1 MDKKLLKY
9 WKNCLLD
16 AERRERSLRRE
27 AKISLRI
34 GDRIPEFVLRKEI
47 PKLFPK
53 ENQEEES
60 EGKWSVQLAPCFL
73 LSAYENGWAGK
84 QSAAVEYPFL
94 ITAQLQADGSLHVP
108 DNASERLPVFVR
120 KFLSPNARND
130 RTIASLEAVDKLLGE
145 FDIEVSDWRA
155 YWKACEQLFQAATGK
170 RFCEMN
176 YADNPEILVVKATMR
191 GMAGRVLNLYDKLLE
206 DSGKHPLLEELVSK
220 KAARLLPLPEPS
232 AVYGHVSHW
241 GQMSGEFPLSV
252 SQRET
257 FAMFSNPKSSRIFVV
272 NGPPGTGKTTFL
284 QTVIADRLVHAVLE
298 HPDEPDLIVASSAN
312 NQAITNILKD
322 FKIEPST
329 EEKPK
334 DPLLLRWLPDL
345 DTLGL
350 YLSGKEEQKKQYRMM
365 LNVKGDGFPN
375 EYDDPARAD
384 EYRVYY
390 LDCFNHYFK
399 TDYTDLQDCQRFLRK
414 QMRALR
420 DRLETY
426 LEVAACQQYGEENVR
441 KRGMERW
448 LRMLKKRPT
457 YVEAVREWEEAE
469 HYWKRYVKLMIHTEY
484 ANLSPAEDMAV
495 RMDIS
500 YRHTLFWYAVHDREA
515 EFIRRVAACRE
526 EDEGLGRKAYVERLK
541 RLACVLPV
549 CISTF
554 HSLPRYMVC
563 EEEGV
568 RDVPLYDT
576 IDLLIVDESGQV
588 SPELAVP
595 SFSLGKQAILVGDVE
610 QIEPIWSISDAYS
623 LINLKRFGILSSESD
638 KLYPFLREN
647 GFLSSSGSIMKLAR
661 KSCSFEVAG
670 ERGAFLTEHRRCVDS
685 IIAFCNDYV
694 YHGRLLP
701 KRGNRFKYETLPAK
715 GYVHVNGVS
724 EKGKTGSVL
733 NRAEAAAI
741 IAWLEGGRKALEQAY
756 AKPLHKIVAVV
767 TPFKAQEEVL
777 KDIAQSSPEAEA
789 LDGMTIGTVHSLQ
802 GAQCPIVIF
811 SPVNTPGDAS
821 FFMEQDG
828 KYNMLNVA
836 VSRAQDHFLVFGNMN
851 IFHPERDTPA
861 GNLAKWLFD
870 NPANEVSS
878 NFIYQQATP
887 LGRYRVA
894 ERLSTL
900 DAHRELLRKVFAE
913 ASQRIVIVSPCIS
926 VRAIEHDQLV
936 YLIRSALGRGVDI
949 TVYTDATLDYDEH
962 TDSLRS
968 EAEAGRQ
975 LLVDNGV
982 RLVVLRGV
990 HNKSL
995 AVDDRLLVEGSFNWL
1010 SASRDTARARHE
1022 CSIELVS
1029 PEAAQYIQH
1038 LQEELE
1044 KIEEVSV
1051 DFRPLSVLPEA
1062 PVWIEDGVI
1071 PGFFDDVPFNL
1082 CTDEEQAA
1090 FMRRGRQLGVQ
1101 KTKVSAS
1108 IQKVREQYPRYY
1120 ESWSEEELSLLREMT
1135 RRTNNLAFFCD
1146 CLQRT
1151 PSSIRIKVEGKRET
1165 S

>member
-1 MDKKLLKY
+1 M
-9 WKNCLLD
+9 
-16 AERRERSLRRE
+16 
-27 AKISLRI
+27 
-34 GDRIPEFVLRKEI
+34 
-47 PKLFPK
+47 
-53 ENQEEES
+53 
-60 EGKWSVQLAPCFL
+60 
-73 LSAYENGWAGK
+73 
-84 QSAAVEYPFL
+84 
-94 ITAQLQADGSLHVP
+94 
-108 DNASERLPVFVR
+108 
-120 KFLSPNARND
+120 
-130 RTIASLEAVDKLLGE
+130 
-145 FDIEVSDWRA
+145 
-155 YWKACEQLFQAATGK
+155 
-170 RFCEMN
+170 
-176 YADNPEILVVKATMR
+176 
-191 GMAGRVLNLYDKLLE
+191 
-206 DSGKHPLLEELVSK
+206 
-220 KAARLLPLPEPS
+220 
-232 AVYGHVSHW
+232 
-241 GQMSGEFPLSV
+241 
-252 SQRET
+252 
-257 FAMFSNPKSSRIFVV
+257 
-272 NGPPGTGKTTFL
+272 
-284 QTVIADRLVHAVLE
+284 
-298 HPDEPDLIVASSAN
+298 
-312 NQAITNILKD
+312 
-322 FKIEPST
+322 
-329 EEKPK
+329 
-334 DPLLLRWLPDL
+334 
-345 DTLGL
+345 
-350 YLSGKEEQKKQYRMM
+350 
-365 LNVKGDGFPN
+365 
-375 EYDDPARAD
+375 
-384 EYRVYY
+384 
-390 LDCFNHYFK
+390 
-399 TDYTDLQDCQRFLRK
+399 
-414 QMRALR
+414 
-420 DRLETY
+420 
-426 LEVAACQQYGEENVR
+426 
-441 KRGMERW
+441 
-448 LRMLKKRPT
+448 
-457 YVEAVREWEEAE
+457 
-469 HYWKRYVKLMIHTEY
+469 
-484 ANLSPAEDMAV
+484 
-495 RMDIS
+495 
-500 YRHTLFWYAVHDREA
+500 
-515 EFIRRVAACRE
+515 
-526 EDEGLGRKAYVERLK
+526 
-541 RLACVLPV
+541 
-549 CISTF
+549 
-554 HSLPRYMVC
+554 
-563 EEEGV
+563 
-568 RDVPLYDT
+568 
-576 IDLLIVDESGQV
+576 
-588 SPELAVP
+588 
-595 SFSLGKQAILVGDVE
+595 
-610 QIEPIWSISDAYS
+610 
-623 LINLKRFGILSSESD
+623 
-638 KLYPFLREN
+638 
-647 GFLSSSGSIMKLAR
+647 
-661 KSCSFEVAG
+661 
-670 ERGAFLTEHRRCVDS
+670 
-685 IIAFCNDYV
+685 
-694 YHGRLLP
+694 
-701 KRGNRFKYETLPAK
+701 
-715 GYVHVNGVS
+715 HVNGVS

-741 IAWLEGGRKALEQAY
+741 IAWLEGERKALEQAY
-756 AKPLHKIVAVV
+756 AKPLHKIVAIV
-767 TPFKAQEEVL
+767 TPFKAQEDEL
-777 KDIAQSSPEAEA
+777 RSIAQSSPEAEA

-1044 KIEEVSV
+1044 KIEEASV
-1051 DFRPLSVLPEA
+1051 DFRPLSALPEA
-1062 PVWIEDGVI
+1062 PVLPEDGVI

-1120 ESWSEEELSLLREMT
+1120 ESWSEEELSLLREMA
-1135 RRTNNLAFFCD
+1135 RRTNNLTFFCD